1 MLCYAW
7 NRLKEKDNI
16 IIDQLEEKEIYNLL
30 TRVLIINLQYL
41 IKRGFYREY
50 EKIHEETPSL
60 KGKIDFN
67 KSLKTFSFRR
77 GNMYCDYEEMSHNTL
92 HNIIIKTTLNSLIKY
107 NALDRDLKTKL
118 QGIIHYFS
126 DISVIKLEKAHFSQI
141 RLHKNNI
148 YYGFILDICQLI
160 FDNLLLNDENGEL
173 LFKDFERDDKAMAY
187 LFENFVR
194 NFYRR
199 ECPNYKVYRENI
211 NWAAEDDFISFLPLM
226 QTDIS
231 LESSERKIIIDT
243 KYYKNAL
250 INNFGSEKLISSNLY
265 QLFAYLKN
273 NEAKSKKDQEALG
286 ILIYPRV
293 TKDLDL
299 KYSIHGHE
307 VRVCTVDLNK
317 DWSIIHSRLLE
328 IIK

>member
-1 MLCYAW
+1 LQDYDRIPVMNIYYMLCYAW
-7 NRLKEKDNI
+7 DRLKEKDTVKI
-16 IIDQLEEKEIYNLL
+16 EQLEEKEIFNLL
-30 TRVLIINLQYL
+30 TRILIINLQYL

-50 EKIHEETPSL
+50 EKFHEATPNL

-67 KSLKTFSFRR
+67 VTF
-77 GNMYCDYEEMSHNTL
+77 N
-92 HNIIIKTTLNSLIKY
+92 
-107 NALDRDLKTKL
+107 
-118 QGIIHYFS
+118 
-126 DISVIKLEKAHFSQI
+126 QI

-148 YYGFILDICQLI
+148 YYGFVLDICQLI
-160 FDNLLLNDENGEL
+160 FDNLLLNDESGEL
-173 LFKDFERDDKAMAY
+173 LFRDFERDDRAMAY

-199 ECPNYKVYRENI
+199 ECPKFKVYRENI
-211 NWAAEDDFISFLPLM
+211 NWAVEDDFTSFLPLM
-226 QTDIS
+226 QTDLS

-250 INNFGSEKLISSNLY
+250 TNNFGSEKLISGNLY
-265 QLFAYLKN
+265 QVFAYLKN
-273 NEAKSKKDQEALG
+273 NETKSIKDHNAMG

-299 KYSIHGHE
+299 KYNIHGHE
-307 VRVCTVDLNK
+307 VRVYTVDLNR
-317 DWSIIHSRLLE
+317 DWSFIHNRLLE